1 MAGTFDPNAIFNF
14 DNMDANFDMDPNVFG
29 EEVTEANQGT
39 TSQFGEEAVGDASI
53 GNPIN
58 HGNNPFVSLGT
69 PMTNNNY
76 DLSLPINEDKN
87 PLAVA
92 AHATDGNFDPVQGQI
107 QHQKVFQESVGF
119 NQDAG
124 SRPKPARSRQML
136 PTLRKKTGSS
146 LPMLRR
152 TKGMVI
158 DVHNK
163 SWV

>member
-14 DNMDANFDMDPNVFG
+14 DDMDANFDMDPNVFG

-39 TSQFGEEAVGDASI
+39 TSHSGEEAAGDASI

-76 DLSLPINEDKN
+76 DLSLPINEDNN
-87 PLAVA
+87 PVAVA
-92 AHATDGNFDPVQGQI
+92 AHTADDNFDPVQEQI

-124 SRPKPARSRQML
+124 IAPETSQVAANAPKVEEEDWFKLTDAEEDEG
-136 PTLRKKTGSS
+136 TNG
-146 LPMLRR
+146 
-152 TKGMVI
+152 
-158 DVHNK
+158 D
-163 SWV
+163 